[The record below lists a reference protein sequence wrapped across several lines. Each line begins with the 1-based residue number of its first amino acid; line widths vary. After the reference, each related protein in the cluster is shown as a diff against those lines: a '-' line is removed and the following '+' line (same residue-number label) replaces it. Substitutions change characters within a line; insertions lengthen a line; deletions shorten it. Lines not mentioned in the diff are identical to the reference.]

1 MKIQLGL
8 RAGIALPL
16 LATLIV
22 GMSVLVIFNYFS
34 QVNVMKEQ
42 EIREVQFAINTTNVL
57 WDISPLSQEFT
68 NTNEIYNFFERF
80 SDLEK
85 FLNKLKKAIN
95 SDVGFITNKEILPAS
110 ISENLSKNTFGQW
123 VSIYY
128 TGKDPKQFIS
138 EKSITKI
145 NQAKDKYYLYETS
158 INEGDYYVIYVPIQT
173 PTGKNL
179 GYIYITKERI
189 LSNLAII
196 KILGVNI
203 LAYVVILILI
213 SLLIGYGMHKYVID
227 PILALTKVA
236 DDISMGNIGEK
247 VNIKNAR
254 GEIAILAKS
263 IERMR
268 ITMKKLLE

>member
-22 GMSVLVIFNYFS
+22 GMSILVIFNYFS

-57 WDISPLSQEFT
+57 WDISPLSQELM
-68 NTNEIYNFFERF
+68 NSNEMYNFFERY

-85 FLNKLKKAIN
+85 ILNKLKKAIN
-95 SDVGFITNKEILPAS
+95 SDVGFITNREILPAN
-110 ISENLSKNTFGQW
+110 ISQTVTNNTFGKW

-145 NQAKDKYYLYETS
+145 NQAKDRYYLHETS
-158 INEGDYYVIYVPIQT
+158 TNEGDYYVIYVPIQT
-173 PTGKNL
+173 HTGKIL

-227 PILALTKVA
+227 PIIALTKVA
-236 DDISMGNIGEK
+236 DDISMGKTGEK